1 MHLEIEGEIL
11 SDNSIDIYS
20 IEDEDDDEDTIR
32 IEDQVISSDSTSL
45 QTRLGMNIV
54 LSTRTELEDDRQDE
68 DSIQSISNFLTS
80 AVNTSIEA
88 RGFPLNGQTVW
99 TEVEISDENES
110 SCRLRGPVENI
121 TGDSSSF
128 SFTIE
133 GITVDTDQ
141 VSDNNFES
149 GNDLVIGK
157 IAFFDALREGDIVQ
171 AESDSQGIGCT
182 TGTLTAREV
191 EFEPV
196 DNFIFTSID
205 DLPQGST
212 FDVQLVGTVSNI
224 TADSFD
230 LAGSTITVNAA
241 TVIDDSIIEAAS
253 GFEVAN
259 EDAFGNLSF
268 TLDQLLSNG
277 LGVEVIV
284 SQTDNGLVAIS
295 IEDL

>member
-54 LSTRTELEDDRQDE
+54 LSTRTELEDDRQD
-68 DSIQSISNFLTS
+68 DDNVQSISDFLTS
-80 AVNTSIEA
+80 SVNASIEA

-99 TEVEISDENES
+99 TEVEILDENEQ
-110 SCRLRGPVENI
+110 SCRVRGPVANI
-121 TGDSSSF
+121 TGDATSF

-133 GITVDTDQ
+133 GITIDTDQ
-141 VSDNNFES
+141 VADNQFES
-149 GNDLVIGK
+149 GNDLIIGK
-157 IAFFDALREGDIVQ
+157 AAFFDALTEGDIVQ
-171 AESDSQGIGCT
+171 AESDTQGVGCT
-182 TGTLTAREV
+182 NGTLTAREV

-212 FDVQLVGTVSNI
+212 FDVQLVGAVSNI
-224 TADSFD
+224 TANSFD
-230 LAGSTITVNAA
+230 LAGSTITVNDS
-241 TVIDDSIIEAAS
+241 TIIDDSIIEVAS
-253 GFEVAN
+253 GFEVQN
-259 EDAFGNLSF
+259 EESFGNLTF

-277 LGVEVIV
+277 LAVEVIV
-284 SQTDNGLVAIS
+284 SQTENGLIALS